1 MSCTASKITIQ
12 LPRGSSLAGTY
23 PEIERLSGT
32 PLTCKALSL
41 LTGFKLV
48 DGSSLRIEI
57 DCEAN
62 IAWVMAQSEKAPEL
76 RSILHIAV
84 EGELTQDEITEV
96 CNQFANAACK
106 PGDTTVISPAGII
119 ATVEMKTQGA
129 SLEIVRLKVDK
140 K

>member
-1 MSCTASKITIQ
+1 MA
-12 LPRGSSLAGTY
+12 
-23 PEIERLSGT
+23 
-32 PLTCKALSL
+32 L

-48 DGSSLRIEI
+48 DGKQLRIEI

-62 IAWVMAQSEKAPEL
+62 TAWVLAQSEKAPDM
-76 RSILHIAV
+76 RSIIHIAV
-84 EGELTQDEITEV
+84 EGEPTQEEITEV

-106 PGDTTVISPAGII
+106 PGETVISPAGII

>member
-23 PEIERLSGT
+23 PEIARLSGT
-32 PLTCKALSL
+32 TLTCKALAL